1 MNDCIEINGDVK
13 IKELA
18 EIVEIKGRCD
28 ALVSYIKRCDCNWID
43 KKICANI
50 LGVDLSEEEKK

>member
-1 MNDCIEINGDVK
+1 MNDCFEINGDVK

-18 EIVEIKGRCD
+18 EILEIKGRCD
-28 ALVSYIKRCDCNWID
+28 ALVSYIKRCNCDRID